1 MSNVEIFK
9 KFMKENNFYLDEQ
22 HDDQGT
28 FFRFRE
34 RLEGGGEVTIV
45 VSFSKS
51 EEIIE
56 LFFLDIATISDPLKK
71 ESLHNFLNEI
81 NSNYRF
87 AKIFEY
93 EGDIRVEYSYRE
105 KQNNLDPTILFDF
118 IVLTIRQINEFY
130 PKLMKIQWA

>member
-9 KFMKENNFYLDEQ
+9 NFMKENNFYLDEQ

-34 RLEGGGEVTIV
+34 RLEDGGEVTLI

-81 NSNYRF
+81 NSNSCF

-93 EGDIRVEYSYRE
+93 EGDIRVQYSYIE